1 MCKPWK
7 ASQDGVL
14 PNHTCVCGGGIESG
28 SDLASGYLVRGHLE
42 SFLLAWM
49 VDATFPLI
57 QIAHTVSDNL
67 RLALYLVPC
76 PPHTPLAL
84 PKSFQPSRPTD
95 NVVFT
100 ILCARMK
107 TNRLKVLSSP
117 GPSLLADD
125 LIHSTPQCSTSWWLA
140 LLLLTKY
147 RNVHSFIPLHWI
159 VLLFCWRMQR
169 SLQRSCDTCDDD
181 LHWME

>member
-1 MCKPWK
+1 M
-7 ASQDGVL
+7 
-14 PNHTCVCGGGIESG
+14 
-28 SDLASGYLVRGHLE
+28 
-42 SFLLAWM
+42 AWM

-67 RLALYLVPC
+67 RLALYLVPG
-76 PPHTPLAL
+76 PPRTPLAL
-84 PKSFQPSRPTD
+84 PKSFQLSRPTD

-125 LIHSTPQCSTSWWLA
+125 LIHSTPQCSTSSWWLVGSAPPDKISECAFIYSSALDRPA
-140 LLLLTKY
+140 LLLEDVAASVAKEL
-147 RNVHSFIPLHWI
+147 RH
-159 VLLFCWRMQR
+159 M
-169 SLQRSCDTCDDD
+169 
-181 LHWME
+181 